1 MKINNANIFNK
12 LLSLLVLISPVFFL
26 TIKHWTNLVVLFLFI
41 CCLYLLA
48 VDKKPNSA
56 LSLSGVWVKLI
67 CAMFIAQFAAV
78 AISQLFRL
86 DFYSP
91 NWDAPL
97 RLVLCIPIFLAI
109 ALGGLGAFSSQSI
122 GLHWLTLVF
131 PVTLIWT
138 LFFRINWPTS
148 WGAVD
153 LTTYFVDPLSFGSY
167 TLLFSLLTL
176 LGISEYWSKLGF
188 VQRCVCVL
196 GIFSGFYLS
205 LKSGSRTGWL
215 NIPVFFGIWAY
226 FVLKPKLG
234 FKKTIFLT
242 VVFISLLFVMLLSNG
257 YLLDK
262 FILGWKEIS
271 NYKLN
276 QVNAD
281 TSVELRL
288 SFYRMGI
295 TYFLERP
302 FAGWGDLA
310 WMAQMNRPE
319 LAQYASEYARES
331 PKHGFHNEIITN
343 SVRSGIWGFISSI
356 AFLCVVFLRA
366 IQGLKL
372 KSTGEH
378 RIISLTLLVF
388 ISHLFI
394 AGLTTEIT
402 NLVFLSS
409 FIGLTLAVL
418 LGEQIYLEQELLPH
432 AKI

>member
-1 MKINNANIFNK
+1 MKINYENK
-12 LLSLLVLISPVFFL
+12 LIKSMSLLVLISPVFFL
-26 TIKHWTNLVVLFLFI
+26 TLRHWTNLVVLFLFI

-48 VDKKPNSA
+48 VNKRPDTA
-56 LSLSGVWVKLI
+56 LSPSGGWAKLI
-67 CAMFIAQFAAV
+67 CAIFAAPLAAI
-78 AISQLFRL
+78 AISQLFRH
-86 DFYSP
+86 DFYLN

-97 RLVLCIPIFLAI
+97 RLVLCIPIFLTI
-109 ALGGLGAFSSQSI
+109 ANGSLRPFPSQNIS
-122 GLHWLTLVF
+122 LLWLTLVF
-131 PVTLIWT
+131 PLTLIWT

-148 WGAVD
+148 WGSVG
-153 LTTYFVDPLSFGSY
+153 LTTYFVDPLSFGIY

-176 LGISEYWSKLGF
+176 LGLSESWSKLGF
-188 VQRCVCVL
+188 VQRCLCVF
-196 GIFSGFYLS
+196 GILSGFYLS
-205 LKSGSRTGWL
+205 LKSGSRTGWFNL
-215 NIPVFFGIWAY
+215 PVFFGIWGY

-234 FKKTIFLT
+234 FKKTILLM
-242 VVFISLLFVMLLSNG
+242 VVFISLLFVLLLSNG

-262 FILGWKEIS
+262 FFLGLKELS

-288 SFYRMGI
+288 SFYRMGVA
-295 TYFLERP
+295 YFFERP
-302 FAGWGDLA
+302 LAGWGDLS
-310 WMAQMNRPE
+310 WMAQMNQPE
-319 LAQYASEYARES
+319 LARFTSEYAREA
-331 PKHGFHNEIITN
+331 PKHGFHNEIITK
-343 SVRSGIWGFISSI
+343 SVSSGIWGFIASI
-356 AFLCVVFLRA
+356 SFFYVVLLRA
-366 IQGLKL
+366 IQGIRQ

-418 LGEQIYLEQELLPH
+418 LGEQIYLEEKLQT
-432 AKI
+432 